1 MDNQKEMKIA
11 VIFESSPFD
20 RKGQFNAAHN
30 RTLNLAAHPGLEV
43 DAYCMH
49 IRDSFL
55 TRWARHT
62 PKVPVRN
69 TVEVDGVV
77 YNMMWRRFFWLDYLR
92 EKLRRTPKKLLE
104 YVAGQAERFSSYDVI
119 IAHSYE
125 AGLLA
130 LAINKAY
137 GIPYMITWHGSDV
150 HTHPLKNKARLQ
162 LTADIMEKASV
173 NFFVSAKLMETS
185 NMISECAPKAVLYNG
200 VSDAFRQL
208 DPDERLAQRMKYG
221 INENDKVIAYVG
233 NFYPVKNVGILPR
246 LFAEVQD
253 DFDMHLRDNIH
264 LDMNLK
270 FWVVGDGR
278 LRKKVESD
286 IKMNS
291 SAQVKFWGN
300 VDADEMPYIM
310 ACIDIL
316 VLPSIN
322 EGLPLVAIEALKCGA
337 AVVGSDVGGIS
348 EVIGKDFCIPFDV
361 SLDGSYDHDGQDFV
375 KAFAQKVVK
384 QVFYPQYQHLDPR
397 FDWKKTAQ
405 KEISYLCNLVNQNDH
420 GTEKQQ

>member
-150 HTHPLKNKARLQ
+150 HTHPMNNPARLH
-162 LTADIMEKASV
+162 LTSEIMENASM
-173 NFFVSAKLMETS
+173 NFFVSKTLME
-185 NMISECAPKAVLYNG
+185 ISSKIIENASKAVLYNG
-200 VSDAFRQL
+200 VSDAFSEL
-208 DPDERLAQRMKYG
+208 DLDRRIEIRTKYG
-221 INENDKVIAYVG
+221 INENDKVIAYIG
-233 NFYPVKNVGILPR
+233 NFYPVKNVEVLPEI
-246 LFAEVQD
+246 FADIQD
-253 DFDMHLRDNIH
+253 DFDMHMRDNSEH
-264 LDMNLK
+264 DLNLK
-270 FWVVGDGR
+270 FWVIGDGR
-278 LRKKVESD
+278 LRNKVESK
-286 IKMNS
+286 IKQISTAN
-291 SAQVKFWGN
+291 VRFWGN
-300 VDADEMPYIM
+300 VDAAKMPLIM
-310 ACIDIL
+310 ACVDIL
-316 VLPSIN
+316 VLPSRN

-337 AVVGSDVGGIS
+337 AVIGSDAGGIS
-348 EVIGKDFCIPFDV
+348 EVIGKDFCVPFGVD
-361 SLDGSYDHDGQDFV
+361 LNGTFDYDGPDFV
-375 KAFAQKVVK
+375 NAFSQKVVK
-384 QVFYPQYQHLDPR
+384 QIFYPQYQHLDPC
-397 FDWKKTAQ
+397 FDWKVSAQ
-405 KEISYLCNLVNQNDH
+405 QEISYLCKLAEQRNLNFD
-420 GTEKQQ
+420 GQQ